1 MTYFGAD
8 EAELMTS
15 TAVLGLPLTLLLRW
29 SGGNEVQWGRQC
41 FSSLGCPSLAEEMR
55 GTLVSF

>member
-29 SGGNEVQWGRQC
+29 SIEKNVGQMGFMSVMR
-41 FSSLGCPSLAEEMR
+41 EEI
-55 GTLVSF
+55 